1 MIEFAILFT
10 LLTLYVIRAVRGP
23 SVWDRLMS
31 YNLIS
36 TKVIVIIIAIASYR
50 ELAFLMDFAI
60 IYALTGFIGTIF
72 LSLFL
77 FRVQFSK
84 KRKRLKDDLSN
95 SD

>member
-1 MIEFAILFT
+1 MIEFALLFT
-10 LLTLYVIRAVRGP
+10 LLSLYVIRAVRGP

-36 TKVIVIIIAIASYR
+36 TKIIVIIIAISSYR

-72 LSLFL
+72 LALFL
-77 FRVQFSK
+77 FRVQFTK
-84 KRKRLKDDLSN
+84 RRKRLKDDLSN

>member
-1 MIEFAILFT
+1 MFEYIILFA
-10 LLTLYVIRAVRGP
+10 LLMAYVVRAVRGP

-60 IYALTGFIGTIF
+60 IYALTGFISTIF

-77 FRVQFSK
+77 FRVQFL
-84 KRKRLKDDLSN
+84 KRKKKND
-95 SD
+95 

>member
-1 MIEFAILFT
+1 MFDFILLFT
-10 LLTLYVIRAVRGP
+10 LLILYVIRAVRGP
-23 SVWDRLMS
+23 SVWDRLMG

-60 IYALTGFIGTIF
+60 IYTLTGFIGTIF

-77 FRVQFSK
+77 FRVQFVRKSK
-84 KRKRLKDDLSN
+84 KKMTNDK
-95 SD
+95 

>member
-1 MIEFAILFT
+1 MFEFILLFT
-10 LLTLYVIRAVRGP
+10 LLVLYVIRAVRGP
-23 SVWDRLMS
+23 SVWDRLMG

-60 IYALTGFIGTIF
+60 IYTLTGFIGTIF

-77 FRVQFSK
+77 FRVQFVRKSK
-84 KRKRLKDDLSN
+84 KKMTNDK
-95 SD
+95 

>member
-1 MIEFAILFT
+1 MFEFILLFT
-10 LLTLYVIRAVRGP
+10 LLVLYVIRAVRGP
-23 SVWDRLMS
+23 SVWDRLMG

-60 IYALTGFIGTIF
+60 IYTLTGFIGTIF

-77 FRVQFSK
+77 FRVQFTRKSK
-84 KRKRLKDDLSN
+84 KGGSKE
-95 SD
+95 